1 MLRKENM
8 MLGSFNNN
16 DNIIFIKKRKKWIYL
31 NNILNIL

>member
-16 DNIIFIKKRKKWIYL
+16 DNIIFIKKKQKM
-31 NNILNIL
+31 NIFK